1 MKTNHRF
8 LPTTIGSHVRIIG
21 TRAVGTV
28 ESLDVIKTA
37 EGADLFA
44 KIRYKNRL
52 TRYSRV
58 SDLGVTLPRCLR
70 WLCPVLDGNRSLKE
84 VLKSRAIKLQK
95 EIEALMEKFINSNL
109 DRTLLVICGI
119 IAAILILS
127 FITK

>member
-21 TRAVGTV
+21 TKATGIV
-28 ESLDVIKTA
+28 ELLDVIKTA
-37 EGADLFA
+37 EGAEVFA

-58 SDLGVTLPRCLR
+58 SDLGVTLPRCFR
-70 WLCPVLDGNRSLKE
+70 WLYPALDGNRSLKD
-84 VLKSRAIKLQK
+84 VLKSQASKLQK
-95 EIEALMEKFINSNL
+95 RVEASIERFMDSNL

-119 IAAILILS
+119 IAIVLIIS
-127 FITK
+127 FIIK